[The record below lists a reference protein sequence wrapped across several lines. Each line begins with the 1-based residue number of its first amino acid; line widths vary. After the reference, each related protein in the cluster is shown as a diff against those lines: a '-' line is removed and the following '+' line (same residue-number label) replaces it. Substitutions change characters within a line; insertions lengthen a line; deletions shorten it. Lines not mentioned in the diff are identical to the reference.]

1 MIGTYGIILGY
12 FITLHISTYIGAMFN
27 MVFELMALP
36 FYIKNK
42 MYDVVIMFV
51 FLLTI
56 GFSKLAIGVN

>member
-1 MIGTYGIILGY
+1 
-12 FITLHISTYIGAMFN
+12 MFN
-27 MVFELMALP
+27 IVFELMALP